1 MRPDGGAWNRGKC
14 SGMQARVEKSW
25 LRETPGC
32 RAGDAA
38 VPEPMP
44 ESLGVAGP
52 SLISDLIY
60 DLRLKDGGY
69 YADVAAF
76 SDQLLAEINLRAGA
90 ALNDYIH
97 HVLTILREA
106 PRSRG
111 EYAIELLTLGQAL
124 RRYGGAADSTPAWA
138 VKLTRFLFWLR
149 RRPALIKPIA
159 DLLRAAITRLFLAPR
174 IGRKATGKLY
184 SLDGLPRLIKW
195 LEATGEFEQEA
206 IRLNNWQSFLETLP
220 RMEAERWIETAASL
234 FDWFQ
239 HEANR
244 TLGAYTRGV
253 SRFLSVEYLHRGCR
267 EDQIFCGKEPVE
279 YHLSMVAAEIMNRG
293 LRDDFLHT
301 SHKVVLAPACMR
313 GAYAVS
319 CRAHRAGTDIQC
331 SACSPDCAVNRI
343 TRRMRDLGAK
353 VYLVPHSTGF
363 SRWLERWQ
371 REPDTGVVAVA
382 CLLNILPGGYEMRA
396 RRIPS
401 QCVPLDYP
409 GCRKHW
415 RRKGIATSLNE
426 ERLVQIVASP

>member
-1 MRPDGGAWNRGKC
+1 
-14 SGMQARVEKSW
+14 MQARVEQSL
-25 LRETPGC
+25 LRETPGS

-44 ESLGVAGP
+44 EILGVAGP

-76 SDQLLAEINLRAGA
+76 SDRLLAEIDLRASS
-90 ALNDYIH
+90 ALDGYLH
-97 HVLTILREA
+97 HVRAILREA

-124 RRYGGAADSTPAWA
+124 RRYGGAAESTPAWA
-138 VKLTRFLFWLR
+138 IKLARFLFWLR

-184 SLDGLPRLIKW
+184 SLDGLTCLIKW

-206 IRLNNWQSFLETLP
+206 IRLNNWRSFLDTLP
-220 RMEAERWIETAASL
+220 RMEAERWIETAVGL

-239 HEANR
+239 READCA
-244 TLGAYTRGV
+244 LGVYTRGV
-253 SRFLSVEYLHRGCR
+253 PRFLSVEYARRGCR

-279 YHLSMVAAEIMNRG
+279 YHLSMVAAEIMNQG
-293 LRDDFLHT
+293 LRNDFTLT
-301 SHKVVLAPACMR
+301 SRKVILMPACMR
-313 GAYAVS
+313 GAYADS
-319 CRAHRAGTDIQC
+319 CRANISGADIQC
-331 SACSPDCAVNRI
+331 AACRPDCAVNRI
-343 TRRMRDLGAK
+343 TRRMRDLGTK

-401 QCVPLDYP
+401 QCVPLDFP

-415 RRKGIATSLNE
+415 RGKSIATSLNE
-426 ERLVQIVASP
+426 ERLVQIVEIVASS